1 MELKRAISS
10 VLAAESEKDIA
21 VCLKEGC
28 ANTDSTFQTEAQ
40 EVHEGRRD
48 EMSYRNASHHTGN
61 IQDS

>member
-1 MELKRAISS
+1 MSS
-10 VLAAESEKDIA
+10 AKSEKDLA

-28 ANTDSTFQTEAQ
+28 TNTDTIFQTDAQ
-40 EVHEGRRD
+40 EMHGGRRD